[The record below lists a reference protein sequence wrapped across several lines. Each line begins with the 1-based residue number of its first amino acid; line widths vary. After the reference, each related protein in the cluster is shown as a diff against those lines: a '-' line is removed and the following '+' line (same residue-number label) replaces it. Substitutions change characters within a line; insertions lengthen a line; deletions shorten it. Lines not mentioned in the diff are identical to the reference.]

1 MNLSDEEEIQ
11 EMLEPKI
18 NPINQEED
26 KNANPKEDNNIKEK
40 YKNLN
45 LSTRK
50 WRVKLYRLNENGQW
64 DDWGIG
70 YVFCANSQNETGKEI
85 NKLIMTNEINEE
97 EMLNIDIDGK
107 TADFHNQRGTIM
119 TWKTGDDDKG
129 DDNIAISFQEKEGVI
144 EIMKKMY
151 FCEGKNFNDESLN
164 NFMDNQSDTSYEISI
179 QNLPNLVRELNFDMG
194 EQKLMNFIN
203 NLKNNNCDFIVKL
216 GELLKE
222 EEKKNE
228 NLKTT
233 ASSNITNINNNTNT
247 NINTNTNSDKNNDTP
262 QDKNII
268 INENNNNKINNEYN
282 QQQIY
287 KSKHLENIHYIFTIF
302 KNLILI
308 GEKDL
313 IEILMKDEYYL
324 ITFGALEYDFETMKT
339 VPHRKYFKDIVKF
352 KNPLNIQDQDILKKI
367 NQNLR
372 LSYLRDTALSRLIDD
387 NAIKAINLILQ
398 FNHNDIIQFFLNDI
412 KYFEILFN
420 QLQNED
426 LNIKKESCL
435 FLSELI
441 ECSKD
446 VLQSRVTFSECLFEQ
461 GILLVIG
468 KIIEDNK
475 NNENLNNL
483 NIKNDKDLEI
493 KEFIK
498 ITAVEIF
505 INILT
510 TIPNIILD
518 YLKKEKDHKLLKQLT
533 NIMLYSDNFGIK
545 YEIGQIY
552 KTLIETQL
560 KEQSMDRMELFAEPF
575 QSLLNYIKKPI
586 KEGEQAISHK
596 KKMEIASTKQ
606 IIIEILITWLSLMS
620 FNKQFWVDEN
630 KIEEIIA
637 NLLEDNDK
645 VINLHSIKLLKCI
658 IDYTDPFVCNKIITE
673 KLCNNLSKLFSKNI
687 KKNNIIISCMMDFFE
702 SLSKNKQMIFNNIMT
717 YQSDFFYQNKKYF
730 KNILLRYENKPT
742 PKREL
747 INFLKN
753 DYKDNE
759 SLFLYDFDFKDVG
772 ELYDGEDEKIID
784 YLSKKREREYNDD
797 CFDTLGYEHEH
808 KKYNSNND
816 YYNNRMEYGNKD
828 DYDDEND
835 DDIKKGFL
843 PDLRV
848 NEKNEDNINNDNE
861 NNNFHF

>member
-1 MNLSDEEEIQ
+1 
-11 EMLEPKI
+11 
-18 NPINQEED
+18 
-26 KNANPKEDNNIKEK
+26 
-40 YKNLN
+40 
-45 LSTRK
+45 
-50 WRVKLYRLNENGQW
+50 
-64 DDWGIG
+64 
-70 YVFCANSQNETGKEI
+70 
-85 NKLIMTNEINEE
+85 
-97 EMLNIDIDGK
+97 
-107 TADFHNQRGTIM
+107 
-119 TWKTGDDDKG
+119 
-129 DDNIAISFQEKEGVI
+129 
-144 EIMKKMY
+144 
-151 FCEGKNFNDESLN
+151 
-164 NFMDNQSDTSYEISI
+164 
-179 QNLPNLVRELNFDMG
+179 
-194 EQKLMNFIN
+194 
-203 NLKNNNCDFIVKL
+203 
-216 GELLKE
+216 
-222 EEKKNE
+222 
-228 NLKTT
+228 
-233 ASSNITNINNNTNT
+233 
-247 NINTNTNSDKNNDTP
+247 
-262 QDKNII
+262 
-268 INENNNNKINNEYN
+268 
-282 QQQIY
+282 
-287 KSKHLENIHYIFTIF
+287 
-302 KNLILI
+302 
-308 GEKDL
+308 
-313 IEILMKDEYYL
+313 
-324 ITFGALEYDFETMKT
+324 
-339 VPHRKYFKDIVKF
+339 
-352 KNPLNIQDQDILKKI
+352 
-367 NQNLR
+367 
-372 LSYLRDTALSRLIDD
+372 
-387 NAIKAINLILQ
+387 
-398 FNHNDIIQFFLNDI
+398 
-412 KYFEILFN
+412 
-420 QLQNED
+420 
-426 LNIKKESCL
+426 
-435 FLSELI
+435 
-441 ECSKD
+441 
-446 VLQSRVTFSECLFEQ
+446 
-461 GILLVIG
+461 
-468 KIIEDNK
+468 
-475 NNENLNNL
+475 
-483 NIKNDKDLEI
+483 
-493 KEFIK
+493 
-498 ITAVEIF
+498 
-505 INILT
+505 
-510 TIPNIILD
+510 
-518 YLKKEKDHKLLKQLT
+518 
-533 NIMLYSDNFGIK
+533 MLYSDNFGIK

-575 QSLLNYIKKPI
+575 QSLLNYIKRPI

-596 KKMEIASTKQ
+596 KKMETASTKQ

-620 FNKQFWVDEN
+620 FNKQFWIDEN

-759 SLFLYDFDFKDVG
+759 SLFLYDFDFKDAG

-816 YYNNRMEYGNKD
+816 YRMEYGNKD